1 MDFANVYREFNNG
14 ERDVTVLLH
23 EINACAGTH
32 TMRRFAT
39 KRKGEVKCKDSGLLF
54 KKKKRIEEY
63 APIFFSICDK
73 RNRNPVCSNLTKT
86 KSVRSRSKRA
96 CKCMF
101 VVDSWRLYIDG
112 QFEKKVFHVLYRLWC
127 IARF

>member
-1 MDFANVYREFNNG
+1 MFIENLITQNG

-54 KKKKRIEEY
+54 KKKKTIEEY
-63 APIFFSICDK
+63 APIFFSYAIK
-73 RNRNPVCSNLTKT
+73 GIETQF
-86 KSVRSRSKRA
+86 VR
-96 CKCMF
+96 
-101 VVDSWRLYIDG
+101 I
-112 QFEKKVFHVLYRLWC
+112 
-127 IARF
+127 